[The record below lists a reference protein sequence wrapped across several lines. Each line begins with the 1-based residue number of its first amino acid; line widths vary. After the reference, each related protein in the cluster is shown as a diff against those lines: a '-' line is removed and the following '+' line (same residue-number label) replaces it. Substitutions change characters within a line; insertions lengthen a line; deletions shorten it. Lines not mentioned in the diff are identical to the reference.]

1 MFKVRFLSSI
11 VLMAFMLF
19 FIIYGENYLL
29 FAIAFLS
36 LVGMM
41 EFMRMAK
48 LHKTPIAVLGYAS
61 VFSLYLMHYLN
72 KTELIVPLIVVY
84 LLAIMLFYVLSF
96 PKYKADQM
104 MYLFFGFFYTALMLS
119 YIYQIRM
126 LDGGEFLVW
135 LVFVSAW
142 GSDVFAYCVGML
154 IGKHKAF
161 PVLSPK
167 KSWEGCIGGVAGA
180 ALVAVIYGAVLN
192 GAFHQEVSVAL
203 FAILGACGSVIAQI
217 GDLAASA
224 MKRNNEVKDYG
235 KLIPGHGGVLDRFDS
250 VIFVAPIIYYLI
262 QFGANF

>member
-1 MFKVRFLSSI
+1 
-11 VLMAFMLF
+11 
-19 FIIYGENYLL
+19 
-29 FAIAFLS
+29 
-36 LVGMM
+36 
-41 EFMRMAK
+41 
-48 LHKTPIAVLGYAS
+48 
-61 VFSLYLMHYLN
+61 
-72 KTELIVPLIVVY
+72 
-84 LLAIMLFYVLSF
+84 
-96 PKYKADQM
+96 